1 MIQQNKETTWVE
13 FNELVFN
20 RENPKLIYKNK
31 DADAIFKKIKKG
43 SLVYYKRDKLI
54 WVGEVKR
61 VSGRIGLDIL
71 II

>member
-1 MIQQNKETTWVE
+1 MIQNKETTWVE

>member
-1 MIQQNKETTWVE
+1 MIQNKETTWVE

-43 SLVYYKRDKLI
+43 SLVYYQRDKLI